1 MLLLIIA
8 WPLVQKVNKSI
19 GSSKGLIRKKC
30 TCIYLDQQLICNAG
44 SGFGLVQVVFV
55 STFGRVWES
64 SFFFSRETL
73 VCMYYSISNIWQWVC
88 NPGKE
93 VRSAIHNGLKHHS
106 GQVLKHPFAN
116 KAALTIRSP
125 SLNFEQRIKAREILW
140 PLYLSECLFIRIRC
154 SILSA
159 LVHTYIKHSSSDIL
173 VSQKKWAK
181 PRTG

>member
-1 MLLLIIA
+1 MPGQVLVWFRLCSCQLL
-8 WPLVQKVNKSI
+8 V
-19 GSSKGLIRKKC
+19 
-30 TCIYLDQQLICNAG
+30 
-44 SGFGLVQVVFV
+44 GFGKVH
-55 STFGRVWES
+55 
-64 SFFFSRETL
+64 FFSSCETL

-159 LVHTYIKHSSSDIL
+159 LVHTYIKYSSSDIL

-181 PRTG
+181 PRTGWFKACVYLWTILYSKASSWGLPDNEILKFFIYLSGQR

>member
-1 MLLLIIA
+1 MPGQVLVGFRLCSSRLL
-8 WPLVQKVNKSI
+8 V
-19 GSSKGLIRKKC
+19 
-30 TCIYLDQQLICNAG
+30 
-44 SGFGLVQVVFV
+44 GFGKVH
-55 STFGRVWES
+55 
-64 SFFFSRETL
+64 FFSPETL

-154 SILSA
+154 SIY
-159 LVHTYIKHSSSDIL
+159 LVHLYIHKTQFIWSFSEWEKNEQSQGL
-173 VSQKKWAK
+173 V
-181 PRTG
+181 T